1 MDAFLW
7 RKLLLKPSLIVHKVS
22 VLSFCVAPLFLWW
35 EEVVGITFLLHLE
48 IWSCIWRRIPMQGS
62 RIYMFIDR
70 LCSKKDFMIRKSIF
84 KLQQVVLELKVDFR
98 TTPKVLFK
106 EFYSINLY

>member
-1 MDAFLW
+1 MGGGGGDYIFVAF
-7 RKLLLKPSLIVHKVS
+7 RN
-22 VLSFCVAPLFLWW
+22 
-35 EEVVGITFLLHLE
+35 LE
-48 IWSCIWRRIPMQGS
+48 LYLEDKFDTRFPMQGS